1 MDLPPPRVL
10 VVGSQHDVNC
20 QAVRNFLTLNR
31 ISHEW
36 ITRETERIRV
46 PASLSEEAQPIAVLI
61 DGAQWVRPP
70 VTVRTV
76 ARALGYRT
84 QASGDSYDV
93 VIVGG
98 GPAGLAAAIYGAS
111 EGLKVLLIERNAAG
125 GQAGNSTRIENYLGF
140 PNGVSG
146 DDLSERAVRQS
157 VRFGSEIVLTRKVR
171 GIRALSCGNYRIEM
185 DGNDC
190 VKTKALILATG
201 VEWRPLKAEGVAQF
215 LGRGVFYGASRAESS
230 TVAGKDIF
238 IVGGGNSA
246 GQAAIFYADYA
257 RSVTVLVRGRE
268 LRSNMSQYLIE
279 NLARKSN
286 VAVETSTELVVVGGQ
301 KRVEYVRT
309 LHKQE
314 ESVQRKAD
322 CIFVMIGA
330 NAATDWLPP
339 DIERDQNGYVCT
351 GRDVS
356 QLSTWNEGRLPFSLE
371 TSLPGIFCV
380 GDVRHGSV
388 KRVSSAVGEGGIA
401 IASIHQYLAIT
412 SEELIHGTQRPR
424 ASG

>member
-1 MDLPPPRVL
+1 
-10 VVGSQHDVNC
+10 
-20 QAVRNFLTLNR
+20 
-31 ISHEW
+31 
-36 ITRETERIRV
+36 
-46 PASLSEEAQPIAVLI
+46 
-61 DGAQWVRPP
+61 
-70 VTVRTV
+70 
-76 ARALGYRT
+76 
-84 QASGDSYDV
+84 
-93 VIVGG
+93 
-98 GPAGLAAAIYGAS
+98 
-111 EGLKVLLIERNAAG
+111 
-125 GQAGNSTRIENYLGF
+125 
-140 PNGVSG
+140 
-146 DDLSERAVRQS
+146 
-157 VRFGSEIVLTRKVR
+157 
-171 GIRALSCGNYRIEM
+171 M

-190 VKTKALILATG
+190 VRTKALILATG
-201 VEWRPLKAEGVAQF
+201 VEWRLLKAEGVAQF

-268 LRSNMSQYLIE
+268 LKSNMSQYLIE
-279 NLARKSN
+279 NIARKSN
-286 VAVETSTELVVVGGQ
+286 VAVETSTELVSVGGQ

-309 LHKQE
+309 LHQQE

-356 QLSTWNEGRLPFSLE
+356 QLSRWNKGRLPFSLE

-388 KRVSSAVGEGGIA
+388 KRVSSGLGEGGIA

-412 SEELIHGTQRPR
+412 SEELIHHAAQRPR